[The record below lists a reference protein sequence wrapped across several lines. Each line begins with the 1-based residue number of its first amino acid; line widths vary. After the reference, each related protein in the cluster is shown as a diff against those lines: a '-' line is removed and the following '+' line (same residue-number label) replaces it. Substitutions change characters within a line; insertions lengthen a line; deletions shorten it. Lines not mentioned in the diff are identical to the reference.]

1 MFLRSL
7 RFLKLGAALIC
18 IALLAGCGRAEG
30 SKYIA
35 GELIASTSLDASLPP
50 NVDPLALT
58 AIINYIDAVNIGLHT
73 GKTLPIRM
81 AAMAGCGCL
90 KIADS
95 FEDIWATANL
105 VGGSYKITSI
115 EPVINTP
122 ELIKLKVRV
131 AMSDTK
137 HVDRKSGKSEFWE
150 ASNIDTTFTLKP
162 VNGDWWIEASE

>member
-1 MFLRSL
+1 
-7 RFLKLGAALIC
+7 
-18 IALLAGCGRAEG
+18 
-30 SKYIA
+30 
-35 GELIASTSLDASLPP
+35 
-50 NVDPLALT
+50 
-58 AIINYIDAVNIGLHT
+58 
-73 GKTLPIRM
+73 M

-105 VGGSYKITSI
+105 VGGSYKITEISP
-115 EPVINTP
+115 EINTP

-137 HVDRKSGKSEFWE
+137 HVDRRTGKSELWE

-162 VNGDWWIEASE
+162 VSGDWWIVQSE

>member
-1 MFLRSL
+1 MFL
-7 RFLKLGAALIC
+7 RFLKVGAILTC
-18 IALLAGCGRAEG
+18 IALLTGCGRAEG

-35 GELIASTSLDASLPP
+35 GELLASTSLDASLPT

-105 VGGSYKITSI
+105 VGGSYKITEISP
-115 EPVINTP
+115 EINTP

-137 HVDRKSGKSEFWE
+137 HVDRRTGKSELWE

-162 VNGDWWIEASE
+162 VSGDWWIVQSE

>member
-1 MFLRSL
+1 MFL
-7 RFLKLGAALIC
+7 KVGAILTC
-18 IALLAGCGRAEG
+18 LALLTGCGRAEG
-30 SKYIA
+30 SKYLA
-35 GELIASTSLDASLPP
+35 GELLASTSLDASLPS

-73 GKTLPIRM
+73 GKVLPIRM

-105 VGGSYKITSI
+105 VGGSYKITEIS
-115 EPVINTP
+115 PVINTP
-122 ELIKLKVRV
+122 EMIKLKVRV
-131 AMSDTK
+131 SMSDTK
-137 HVDRKSGKSEFWE
+137 HVDRRTGRTELWE

-162 VNGDWWIEASE
+162 VNGDWWIEQSE